1 LSIHKKKK
9 KAVKRKKVKPVSKAK
24 PPSTGKNKKPIG
36 TRNESNLHR
45 TLKIQYA
52 GPCGKTEIKT
62 GEFITDGRKADGE
75 YIEIQ
80 TSNFASLEKKVKE
93 ITKNDKLRIIHPVA
107 VKKIIEVYEPPSVR
121 KKQTGKLLYRR
132 TSPVKGSRWNIF
144 DALVYAPTL
153 PLFRGLTIE
162 IALVE
167 IIEKRVKDGKGSWRR
182 KGVSIKDKTLT
193 CLQENIILKKPT
205 DYRMFIPFAKKEE
218 FTSSMLAQKSCIDM
232 RTARKALYVLTKMKI
247 VKRTGK
253 LGNSWKYVRK

>member
-1 LSIHKKKK
+1 LSTLKKKK
-9 KAVKRKKVKPVSKAK
+9 KAVKRKKTKQVNKAK
-24 PPSTGKNKKPIG
+24 PPVTGKTKKSIG
-36 TRNESNLHR
+36 TRNESSLHR

-52 GPCGKTEIKT
+52 GPGGKTELKT
-62 GEFITDGRKADGE
+62 GEFITDGRKVDGE

-93 ITKNDKLRIIHPVA
+93 ITENAKLRIIHPVA
-107 VKKIIEVYEPPSVR
+107 IKKIIEVYEPSSGK
-121 KKQTGKLLYRR
+121 KKQTDSLLYRR
-132 TSPVKGSRWNIF
+132 ASPVKGSRWNIF
-144 DALVYAPTL
+144 DALIHAPKL
-153 PLFRGLTIE
+153 PLFRGVTIE

-182 KGVSIKDKTLT
+182 KGISIKDKTLT
-193 CLQENIILKKPT
+193 CLHEKIILKKPS

-218 FTSSMLAQKSCIDM
+218 FTSLMLAQESSIDIH
-232 RTARKALYVLTKMKI
+232 TARKALYVLTKMKV